1 MVKAKQAI
9 KQHYQRQWQHKWS
22 RTDHGADLRRICPT
36 PTKEILTVHQGAS
49 RYQSSVITQL
59 RIGKIGLASFLY
71 SQKVPGIES
80 GVCTLCKREDQIVG
94 HVLLRYP
101 ALQGRRN
108 QMWKAID
115 KSDHW
120 NRPSL
125 PLLLT
130 WYAKQAAKFIQ
141 DTRLIRQYQPID

>member
-1 MVKAKQAI
+1 MIAVRAI
-9 KQHYQRQWQHKWS
+9 KQHYQRQWQCQWS
-22 RTDHGADLRRICPT
+22 QADHGADLRRIYST
-36 PTKEILTVHQGAS
+36 PTKDILTAYQGVP
-49 RYQSSVITQL
+49 RHQSSVITQL
-59 RIGKIGLASFLY
+59 RTGKIGLASFLY
-71 SQKVPGIES
+71 SQKVPGMES
-80 GVCTLCKREDQIVG
+80 GICLLYKKEDQTVG
-94 HVLLRYP
+94 HVLLRCP
-101 ALQGRRN
+101 VLQGQRN

-141 DTRLIRQYQPID
+141 NTRLVRQYQPID